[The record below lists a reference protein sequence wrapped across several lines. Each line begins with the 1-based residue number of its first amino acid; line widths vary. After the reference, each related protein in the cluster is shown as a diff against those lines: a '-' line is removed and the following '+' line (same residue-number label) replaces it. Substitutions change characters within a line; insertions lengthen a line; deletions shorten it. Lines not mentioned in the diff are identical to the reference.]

1 MRCPRIGKSFKA
13 EASSTDIPGGYISW
27 EDCNMDQMPSL
38 DELLSKLVTT
48 GGSDLHLKVGSPP
61 AYRIDGVLH
70 LAELPILSADETR
83 ALLDE
88 LLPDRLEDR
97 RDDTDHDFAYGKSGL
112 GRFRVNSYLQRGSVN
127 IVVRAVAPT
136 TQSFT
141 ELGLPEAITKV
152 CDSPDGLILVTGPA
166 GSGKTTTCASIVDY
180 INSNRRANIITIEDP
195 IEFTHKDKRSIVSQR
210 EVGVDTESFEAGMRS
225 VLRQDPNVI
234 YVGEIRNQDA
244 LEAALVAAETGH
256 LVIST
261 MYTIDAVETVHRIFD
276 SFPPYLQRRV
286 RQMLATS
293 LRGIIS
299 QRLLPRIEGQ
309 GRVPAVELLIG
320 TELVKERLIDPEK
333 LASLYEQISEGAFY
347 GMQTFDQAITARYE
361 AGLVSFSDALMHVTS
376 PRDFKIA
383 TGVMTSTPAPTP
395 APAV

>member
-1 MRCPRIGKSFKA
+1 
-13 EASSTDIPGGYISW
+13 
-27 EDCNMDQMPSL
+27 MDQMPSL

-70 LAELPILSADETR
+70 LAELPILSAEETQ

-97 RDDTDHDFAYGKSGL
+97 REDTDHDFAYGKPGL
-112 GRFRVNSYLQRGSVN
+112 GRFRVNSYRQRGSVN

-136 TQSFT
+136 TQTFA

-152 CDSPDGLILVTGPA
+152 CDAHDGLILVTGPA
-166 GSGKTTTCASIVDY
+166 GSGKTTTCASIIDY

-195 IEFTHKDKRSIVSQR
+195 IEVTHKDKRSIVSQR

-234 YVGEIRNQDA
+234 YVGEIRNQEA

-299 QRLLPRIEGQ
+299 QRLLPRVEGQ

-320 TELVKERLIDPEK
+320 TESVKERLIDADK
-333 LASLYEQISEGAFY
+333 LSSLYEQIFEGAFY

-383 TGVMTSTPAPTP
+383 TGVMTSTPAPSP
-395 APAV
+395 LG

>member
-1 MRCPRIGKSFKA
+1 ML
-13 EASSTDIPGGYISW
+13 EQIPT
-27 EDCNMDQMPSL
+27 L

-70 LAELPILSADETR
+70 LAELP
-83 ALLDE
+83 ALTQAQTAE
-88 LLPDRLEDR
+88 LLQELRPDHLGDAL
-97 RDDTDHDFAYGKSGL
+97 DDADLDFAYGKSGL
-112 GRFRVNSYLQRGSVN
+112 GRFRVNAYRQRGSAN
-127 IVVRAVAPT
+127 IVVRAVAPSSQT
-136 TQSFT
+136 FA
-141 ELGLPEAITKV
+141 ELGLPDAVMKV
-152 CDSPDGLILVTGPA
+152 CDEPDGLILVTGPT
-166 GSGKTTTCASIVDY
+166 GSGKTTTCAAIIDY
-180 INSNRRANIITIEDP
+180 INTNRRANIITIEDP
-195 IEFTHKDKRSIVSQR
+195 IEVTHKDKRSIVSQR
-210 EVGVDTESFEAGMRS
+210 EVGVDVDSFEAGMRS

-234 YVGEIRNQDA
+234 YVGEIRNQEA

-261 MYTIDAVETVHRIFD
+261 MYTIDAVETVHRILD

-286 RQMLATS
+286 HQMLATS

-320 TELVKERLIDPEK
+320 TEGIKERLIDPDK
-333 LASLYEQISEGAFY
+333 LETLYEQIAEGAFY
-347 GMQTFDQAITARYE
+347 GMQTFDQAITERYE
-361 AGLVSFSDALMHVTS
+361 AGEVSFSDALMHVTS

-383 TGVMTSTPAPTP
+383 TGVMTTIPQD
-395 APAV
+395 

>member
-1 MRCPRIGKSFKA
+1 
-13 EASSTDIPGGYISW
+13 
-27 EDCNMDQMPSL
+27 MDQIPSL

-70 LAELPILSADETR
+70 LAELPALSAPETQD
-83 ALLDE
+83 LLNE
-88 LLPDRLEDR
+88 LLPERLEPHR
-97 RDDTDHDFAYGKSGL
+97 EDTDHDFAYGQPGL
-112 GRFRVNSYLQRGSVN
+112 GRFRVNSYRQRGSVN

-136 TQSFT
+136 TQTFA
-141 ELGLPEAITKV
+141 ELGLPDAVTKV
-152 CDSPDGLILVTGPA
+152 CDEHDGLILVTGPT
-166 GSGKTTTCASIVDY
+166 GSGKTTTCAAIIDY
-180 INSNRRANIITIEDP
+180 INTTRRANIITIEDP
-195 IEFTHKDKRSIVSQR
+195 IEVTHKDKRSIVSQR
-210 EVGVDTESFEAGMRS
+210 EVGVDTDSFAAGMRS

-234 YVGEIRNQDA
+234 YVGEIRDQEA

-256 LVIST
+256 LVISS
-261 MYTIDAVETVHRIFD
+261 MYTIDAVETVRRIMD
-276 SFPPYLQRRV
+276 TFPPYQQRRV

-309 GRVPAVELLIG
+309 GRVPAVELMIG
-320 TELVKERLIDPEK
+320 TEAVRERLIDPEK
-333 LASLYEQISEGAFY
+333 INTLHEQISEGAFY

-361 AGLVSFSDALMHVTS
+361 AGEVSFSDALMHVTS

-383 TGVMTSTPAPTP
+383 TGVMSSMPPAQAPSSPPP
-395 APAV
+395 AAPPVPPSAPIGH

>member
-1 MRCPRIGKSFKA
+1 
-13 EASSTDIPGGYISW
+13 
-27 EDCNMDQMPSL
+27 MDQMPSL
-38 DELLSKLVTT
+38 DELLSKLLKT

-70 LAELPILSADETR
+70 LAELPTLTADETQS
-83 ALLDE
+83 LLEE
-88 LLPDRLEDR
+88 LLPERFTEEPGA
-97 RDDTDHDFAYGKSGL
+97 TDHDFAYGKPGL
-112 GRFRVNSYLQRGSVN
+112 GRFRVNAYRQRGSVN

-136 TQSFT
+136 TQTFT
-141 ELGLPEAITKV
+141 ELGLPDALTKV
-152 CDSPDGLILVTGPA
+152 CDEPDGLILVTGPT
-166 GSGKTTTCASIVDY
+166 GSGKTTTCASIIDY
-180 INSNRRANIITIEDP
+180 INSNRRSNIITIEDP

-234 YVGEIRNQDA
+234 YVGEIRNQEA
-244 LEAALVAAETGH
+244 LELALVAAETGH

-299 QRLLPRIEGQ
+299 QRLLPRVEGQ

-320 TELVKERLIDPEK
+320 TEHVKERIIDPDK
-333 LASLYEQISEGAFY
+333 LGTLYEQISEGAFY
-347 GMQTFDQAITARYE
+347 GMQTFDQAITTRYE
-361 AGLVSFSDALMHVTS
+361 AGEVSFSDALMHVTS

-383 TGVMTSTPAPTP
+383 TGVMSSVPPGAPT
-395 APAV
+395 A